1 MTKLKYQDL
10 LNILFAS
17 NNITL
22 KNNVITGNAQFNNKD
37 FAVVGVVNEA
47 QLDNQMS
54 CQIAKFILEQI
65 QKSPNTD
72 FIIIIDSGGQMTTR
86 HAELIGL
93 NRYLAHVA
101 KVIHVSRNMG
111 NRFFGLVSGKAL
123 GGAFIATALNCEK
136 LYALGSA
143 EIAVMWLE
151 AMSRVTKIPLE
162 KLQELSKTS
171 AIFAPGAENFV
182 KLGVVEKILDPKDF
196 MPQVLI
202 DLQDKN
208 IDINHWRKNGL
219 SRNGRTLSAPV
230 LEKVLNAV

>member
-1 MTKLKYQDL
+1 MTKLKYSEL
-10 LNILFAS
+10 LNILFTDT
-17 NNITL
+17 NISE
-22 KNNVITGNAQFNNKD
+22 KNNVITGIAGFNGKD
-37 FAVVGVVNEA
+37 FAVAGVVNEA

-54 CQIAKFILEQI
+54 CQIARFILDQI
-65 QKSPNTD
+65 QKNPKTN

-101 KVIHVSRNMG
+101 KVIHFGRSLG
-111 NRFFGLVSGKAL
+111 YRFFGLVSGKAL

-136 LYALGSA
+136 IYALDSA

-182 KLGVVEKILDPKDF
+182 KLGVVEKMLDPKEF
-196 MPQVLI
+196 MPQILI
-202 DLQDKN
+202 DLQNKN
-208 IDINHWRKNGL
+208 IDINHWRKNGF
-219 SRNGRTLSAPV
+219 SRNGRMLSAPV
-230 LEKVLNAV
+230 LDKVLNA